1 MADRNDAFIPDL
13 DEGLKDVAEYYE
25 NGGSTDAPRHVEE
38 ITIKF
43 AKGLVGEPFTSKS
56 GKEFV
61 QISIP
66 NSDPKDS
73 RPWQTFVLASKD
85 VHENKFGK
93 GMWAKIPAEG
103 HTTVSR
109 PVKKG
114 VVEGKTQW
122 GHESKVVTNTELKS
136 MVEFYKSRD
145 RESVR
150 GQLKDAADSAKPPK
164 PHPEKK
170 AQDLGHEDMPFR

>member
-93 GMWAKIPAEG
+93 GMWAKIPA
-103 HTTVSR
+103 
-109 PVKKG
+109 
-114 VVEGKTQW
+114 
-122 GHESKVVTNTELKS
+122 
-136 MVEFYKSRD
+136 
-145 RESVR
+145 
-150 GQLKDAADSAKPPK
+150 
-164 PHPEKK
+164 
-170 AQDLGHEDMPFR
+170 DMNLRS